1 MFSHVFL
8 FLIIYAH
15 ALGCIYVSTDTRGVQ
30 KSMSDFPLAGVMMVV
45 SYLIWVLGI
54 ELQTS

>member
-1 MFSHVFL
+1 MSFD
-8 FLIIYAH
+8 FLIIYTH
-15 ALGCIYVSTDTRGVQ
+15 VLGCIYESTDTRGVQ

-45 SYLIWVLGI
+45 SCLIWVLGI